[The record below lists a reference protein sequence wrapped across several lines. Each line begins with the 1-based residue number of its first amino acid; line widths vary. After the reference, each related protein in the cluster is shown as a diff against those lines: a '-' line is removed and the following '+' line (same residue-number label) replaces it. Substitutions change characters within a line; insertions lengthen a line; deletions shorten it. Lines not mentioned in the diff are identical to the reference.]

1 MTTFLFIVS
10 AVLLT
15 IGILC
20 SISGI
25 KDTDTGFSW
34 WGGNF
39 VAWGTLALIG
49 ALVFLTE
56 EPKPTAMD
64 VYQNKTTLQYTIQD
78 STAIDSTVVWKPGCK
93 PK

>member
-1 MTTFLFIVS
+1 MTIFLFIAS

-15 IGILC
+15 TGILC

-25 KDTDTGFSW
+25 KVTDTGFSW
-34 WGGNF
+34 WGGNL
-39 VAWGTLALIG
+39 VAWGLLALLV
-49 ALVFLTE
+49 ALACLTE

-64 VYQNKTTLQYTIQD
+64 VYQNKTTLQYTIQG

-93 PK
+93 P